1 MQLQRSVIATLFYGA
16 VNMVS
21 TDLML
26 VKLEAL
32 PLKLAVK
39 FIVEIKASVI
49 TRIVV
54 KVSVSLI

>member
-1 MQLQRSVIATLFYGA
+1 MQLQRSVIATLFYGV
-16 VNMVS
+16 VNLVS
-21 TDLML
+21 TELML
-26 VKLEAL
+26 IVLEVL

-39 FIVEIKASVI
+39 FIVEIKPSVI